1 MNFCLLPSVSRLRL
15 LLGEAP
21 IGSFMLSFRW
31 LETVGFTRAKVG
43 GWKLRSPGSRVLST
57 GRLLMWTDLFF
68 GALLERRLEELYGL
82 RMGGLLVLLSQVWV
96 PVLLLGES

>member
-1 MNFCLLPSVSRLRL
+1 
-15 LLGEAP
+15 
-21 IGSFMLSFRW
+21 
-31 LETVGFTRAKVG
+31 
-43 GWKLRSPGSRVLST
+43 
-57 GRLLMWTDLFF
+57 MWTDLFF